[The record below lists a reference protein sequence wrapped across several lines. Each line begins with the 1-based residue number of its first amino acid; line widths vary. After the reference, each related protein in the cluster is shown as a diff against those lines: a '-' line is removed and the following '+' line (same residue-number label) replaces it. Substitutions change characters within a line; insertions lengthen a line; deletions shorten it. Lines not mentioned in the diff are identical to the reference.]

1 MTRLFTALCPN
12 LTKYVMLLQYT
23 LHIATTINVTHATRA
38 DFNLHV
44 SCDNL
49 HSKLDPLV
57 ARCCVSNDL
66 NFNLIQLRT
75 CCIWRQVMFWR
86 QIVLSQTIA

>member
-38 DFNLHV
+38 DFDLYV

-49 HSKLDPLV
+49 HSKLYRSTGCTLL
-57 ARCCVSNDL
+57 CVKGFEL
-66 NFNLIQLRT
+66 QLHPT
-75 CCIWRQVMFWR
+75 SHMLHLAPSYI
-86 QIVLSQTIA
+86 